1 MKAKSLFLSF
11 CLFLLIFVVSCSLDS
26 NTNNDTCSISIDM
39 PNSVFTDF
47 SRNSND
53 VSESLIYV
61 TASFKDLYKDSRF
74 SKNIIIPFNNEDFS
88 QNPPINIGNIKSG
101 IYKLQLHLFTSE
113 EDQLNNTNFLFSS
126 SEVYV
131 KVAAF
136 KTTNTKIAFNYNE
149 EYIQTNTY
157 LLQVI
162 DPELNVIASFNGDLS
177 EISDYTWPKEM
188 TLPSNI
194 YLINNIK
201 YNIVLTVEY
210 ANGTKIKDSKILY
223 NGDTD
228 TMQQVI
234 FYNFAGTS
242 NNYYTALYYHTV
254 PVKEEVTLDTDYYIV
269 LTEGNSTTILEGN
282 ILENEIE
289 RIHIDCDW
297 ANVTEAQEINL
308 TITTPLDSTKSYYI
322 RRYNKATFKFGG
334 AASLTEGTEYEFEHN
349 KLKHKL
355 SFSFE
360 QK

>member
-11 CLFLLIFVVSCSLDS
+11 CLFLLVFVVSCSLDS
-26 NTNNDTCSISIDM
+26 NTNNDTCSISVDI
-39 PNSVFTDF
+39 PNSVFADF

-53 VSESLIYV
+53 VSESFIYV
-61 TASFKDLYKDSRF
+61 TASFKDLYKDSTF

-131 KVAAF
+131 KVAPF

-149 EYIQTNTY
+149 EYIRY

-162 DPELNVIASFNGDLS
+162 DPELNVIASFNGNLS

-210 ANGTKIKDSKILY
+210 ANGTKIKDSKTLY

-242 NNYYTALYYHTV
+242 NNYYTALHYHTV
-254 PVKEEVTLDTDYYIV
+254 PYAEEVTLDTDYYIV

-334 AASLTEGTEYEFEHN
+334 ATALKGIKYDFEHN
-349 KLKHKL
+349 KLIHKL